1 MDIDSSLQTMNDMKK
16 NIFRLV
22 AVVALAGSLAACKK
36 ETAPYADEQT
46 PTLSLTSPSSSF
58 VQDQASIVLEL
69 SHFIHKDV
77 VVTFGVEG
85 IETEALDLPI
95 EYTVEAGAVK
105 KVIPIH
111 IDEEKASLGNKTVGI
126 SITEVK
132 NATLAS
138 SSVNLGINIEDVA
151 LVNVS
156 ATDYDANLQTV
167 LTFSLSKAVT
177 KDVVLAIAYDTKDGE
192 RPAYPAGKLSFDP
205 TVTIPAGSKVGTLT
219 VQAEKTG
226 VEEGSYQTHFTVSN
240 YGSNAKAGTA
250 PDATV
255 ILNVGFQPILASTSD
270 IYFQFN
276 SGWWYVNYDKLHD
289 YYFIWSEPVSYGDA
303 SDSEYVKAAM
313 KRCRE
318 WILVEKNRTDWLSY
332 WASFGSGYTS
342 YVPHSCPQQTSE
354 KIGYMGW
361 PMIMINDGAI
371 EDLDEVSYGNGQ
383 YHTFLFGFT
392 AEMELLEP
400 YQYALLVK

>member
-1 MDIDSSLQTMNDMKK
+1 MKK
-16 NIFRLV
+16 NTLIGILLPAV
-22 AVVALAGSLAACKK
+22 AAGCLLSACTKQAASPYENEAVPTVSLS
-36 ETAPYADEQT
+36 TSDSQFVLDEASV
-46 PTLSLTSPSSSF
+46 TL
-58 VQDQASIVLEL
+58 QL
-69 SHFIHKDV
+69 SHYIHKDV
-77 VVTFGVEG
+77 KVTFDVTG
-85 IETEALDLPI
+85 IEAEAIDLPAV
-95 EYTVEAGAVK
+95 YTIEAGAVK

-126 SITEVK
+126 SITEVE

-270 IYFQFN
+270 IYFQYS
-276 SGWWYVNYDKLHD
+276 SGWWYVNYDNLHD

-303 SDSEYVKAAM
+303 SDPEYVKAAM

-354 KIGYMGW
+354 KTGYMGW

-383 YHTFLFGFT
+383 YHTFLIGFT